1 MAVTDVK
8 ILQNRKELET
18 ATPMMK
24 QYLDVKD
31 EYEDYIILYRLG
43 DFYECFFEDA
53 VRVSREL
60 ELTLTSRDCGNG
72 FKAAMCGVPY
82 HKVDLYLGR
91 LAERG
96 FKVAICEQT
105 EDPKA
110 AEGLVK
116 REVIRV
122 VTPGTITDS
131 AILNDSQN
139 NYLLAVC
146 IGRDSIGLAFAD
158 VSTGEIS
165 ATSLT
170 GADRLARAK
179 SEIGAYQPA
188 EAIINRVGD
197 EYEQLRDFMQDRFE
211 TIITDN
217 AKRLYDYDKCRDN
230 VKRTYGDDSAK
241 LDTPELVVSVGV
253 VLSYIEETQKIPDAH
268 TKEINVYS
276 KEEFLE
282 LDLNTR
288 RNLELV
294 ESMRN
299 KEKKG
304 SLIWVLDKTKT
315 SMGARLLRTWVL
327 RPLIDPIR
335 IGNRQNAV
343 AEVMKDQK
351 TADELSE
358 LLSGILDL
366 ERLVA
371 RAIYGSANAKDL
383 RAICNSMLALPKIKE
398 IISKFGGNAFT
409 SIVKDFD
416 TLEDISEL
424 LDRAIA
430 DDPPFQIKEGGIIK
444 DGFNSDVDYY
454 RSILANGTNIMKSI
468 EEREREATG
477 IKTLKVSSNSVFG
490 YFIEVSKSFINDVP
504 DRFIRKQTLTNCER
518 YITEE
523 LKKMETEIF
532 NAGDR
537 LESLEY
543 NIFTG
548 LRQVVSDNGERIR
561 KAASLIAEI
570 DIYRSFAEVARKN
583 SYVCPEVDISTDI
596 EIKDGRHPIVEKF
609 VRDSY
614 FVPNDTS
621 LDLTDN
627 RVMIITGPNMAGK
640 STYMRQVAIITL
652 MAQIGSFVPARSARI
667 GIVDK
672 IFTRVGA
679 SDDLASGQ
687 STFMLEMNEVA
698 AILKNATKRSLII
711 YDEVGRGTSTY
722 DGMSIARAVVEYTY
736 SKKIGAKTL
745 FATHY
750 HELTDMEDSF
760 HGIVN
765 YNIAAKKRGD
775 SITFLRKIVR
785 GGTDDSYGIEVAK
798 LAGVPSEVV
807 KRAREILSEIESQG
821 TSAVKAPSVK
831 AKNDPIAP
839 DIFTSLESEKER
851 EVGDKLR
858 SVDLNTL
865 TPIEAM
871 NMLFELK
878 ALLGN

>member
-1 MAVTDVK
+1 MAVTDAI
-8 ILQNRKELET
+8 ILQNRKDLQT

-24 QYLDVKD
+24 QYLEVKD
-31 EYEDYIILYRLG
+31 QYDDYIVLYRLG

-53 VRVSREL
+53 VVASREL

-72 FKAAMCGVPY
+72 YKAAMCGVPY

-91 LAERG
+91 LVERG
-96 FKVAICEQT
+96 LKAAICEQT

-131 AILNDSQN
+131 TILNESKN
-139 NYLLAVC
+139 NYLVGIC
-146 IGRDSIGLAFAD
+146 IAKESIGLAFAD

-165 ATSLT
+165 ATHLSGT
-170 GADRLARAK
+170 DRLARAK
-179 SEIGAYQPA
+179 NELGAYQPA
-188 EAIINRVGD
+188 EAIVNKLGN
-197 EYEQLRDFMQDRFE
+197 EYEELKEFMQDRFG

-217 AKRLYDYDKCRDN
+217 VKRLYDFERCRNN
-230 VKRTYGDDSAK
+230 VKRAYGESSAK
-241 LDTPELVVSVGV
+241 LDTPELTVAVGV
-253 VLSYIEETQKIPDAH
+253 VLSYIEETQKIANAH

-299 KEKKG
+299 KEKRG

-315 SMGARLLRTWVL
+315 SMGARLLHTWVL
-327 RPLIDPIR
+327 RPLIDPIK

-343 AEVMKDQK
+343 SQIMKSQQ
-351 TADELSE
+351 TADELSK
-358 LLSGILDL
+358 LLSGVLDM

-371 RAIYGSANAKDL
+371 RAIYGSANARDL
-383 RAICNSMLALPKIKE
+383 RAICNSILVLPRIKE
-398 IISKFGGNAFT
+398 IISSFGGNAFT
-409 SIVKDFD
+409 KIAEGFD
-416 TLEDISEL
+416 TLEDIAEI
-424 LDRAIA
+424 LDNAIV
-430 DDPPFQIKEGGIIK
+430 DDPPFQIKEAHIIK
-444 DGFNSDVDYY
+444 DGFNADVDYY
-454 RSILANGTNIMKSI
+454 RSILSNGENIMRSI

-477 IKTLKVSSNSVFG
+477 IKTLKVSNNSVFG

-532 NAGDR
+532 NAGER
-537 LESLEY
+537 LMTLEY
-543 NIFTG
+543 NIFQS
-548 LRQVVSDNGERIR
+548 LRQMIADNGERIR
-561 KAASLIAEI
+561 ASASLVAEI
-570 DIYRSFAEVARKN
+570 DVYRAFAEVAVKN
-583 SYVCPEVDISTDI
+583 SYVCPDVDLSTDI
-596 EIKDGRHPIVEKF
+596 DIKDGRHPIVEKF
-609 VRDSY
+609 VKDSY
-614 FVPNDTS
+614 FVPNDTK

-627 RVMIITGPNMAGK
+627 RIMIITGPNMAGK
-640 STYMRQVAIITL
+640 STYMRQVALITL
-652 MAQIGSFVPARSARI
+652 MAQIGSFVPARSAKI

-711 YDEVGRGTSTY
+711 YDEVGRGTSTF

-750 HELTDMEDSF
+750 HELTDMEEQF

-798 LAGVPSEVV
+798 IAGVPSEVV
-807 KRAREILSEIESQG
+807 KRAREILAEIESNG
-821 TSAVKAPSVK
+821 AVRTVTEKKENYSF
-831 AKNDPIAP
+831 
-839 DIFTSLESEKER
+839 DIFSGIESSKDT
-851 EVGDKLR
+851 EVADKLR
-858 SVDLNTL
+858 AVDLNTL

-878 ALLGN
+878 SILGK